1 MRAAMKSLLAACTIG
16 IAFAGM
22 LAGCERRKEAPPP
35 KPFVADTS
43 AITFQKIDTVV
54 GTGKLANVGDRV
66 TVHYTGWMYDPKAPQ
81 QRGEEFDSSL
91 KRLPFTFRIGG
102 AAVLK
107 GWDEGVAGMREG
119 GKRVLVV
126 PSSMGYGKEGT
137 GPIPPNANLIF
148 EIQLVEVH

>member
-1 MRAAMKSLLAACTIG
+1 MRAAIPSLLAAGLLG
-16 IAFAGM
+16 IALAGL
-22 LAGCERRKEAPPP
+22 LAGCERRKEVPPP

-43 AITFQKIDTVV
+43 SIQFQKIDTVV
-54 GTGKLANVGDRV
+54 GSGKPAKVGDRV

-126 PSSMGYGKEGT
+126 PSAMGYGKEGT
-137 GPIPPNANLIF
+137 GPIPANANLIF

>member
-1 MRAAMKSLLAACTIG
+1 MRAVMKSLLATCVVGVAL
-16 IAFAGM
+16 AGN
-22 LAGCERRKEAPPP
+22 LSGCERRKEVPPP

-43 AITFQKIDTVV
+43 AIAFQKIDTVV
-54 GTGKLANVGDRV
+54 GAGKLANVGDRV

-137 GPIPPNANLIF
+137 GPIPPDANLIF
-148 EIQLVEVH
+148 EIQLVQVL